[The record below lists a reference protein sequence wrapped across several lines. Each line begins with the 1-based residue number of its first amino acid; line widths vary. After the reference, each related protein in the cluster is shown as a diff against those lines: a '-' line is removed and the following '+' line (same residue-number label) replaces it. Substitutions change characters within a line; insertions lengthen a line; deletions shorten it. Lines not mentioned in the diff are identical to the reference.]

1 MEKYG
6 NKKVFAKIIADLKI
20 RIIDRYIIRK
30 FLGTFFFSLVLIM
43 TIAVVFD
50 FAEKIDD
57 FMEKEAPVRAII
69 FDYYFNFIPY
79 FATLFSP
86 LFAFIAV
93 IFFTSKMAVNTEIIA
108 ILNSG
113 MSFRRLMWPY
123 FLSSLVIAIFTFMLT
138 NFVIPHANLVRID
151 FEDKYY
157 RTTTFR
163 TGTIVNFH
171 RQVYKGNKMN
181 VLAFMERY
189 NPETQTGTN
198 FSLERFDDNGHL
210 ESKLMA
216 SRVTWDTT
224 ISKWSAWTYYIRD
237 FKDGKEVLSKG
248 LRIDTAIVLT
258 PKDFE
263 RDPKYVGT
271 MTYNELNNY
280 IDLLRMQGSEELKLF
295 LIEKQRRFANPFS
308 VFILALIGVTLSSQK
323 VRGGIGMQIG
333 IGLGLSFSYILFMQF
348 ASQFSLKGNL
358 DPMLALWIPNIIYA
372 VIALYLYRI
381 APK

>member
-1 MEKYG
+1 MEKLSSKETFRKALAG
-6 NKKVFAKIIADLKI
+6 LRIK
-20 RIIDRYIIRK
+20 IIDRYIIKK
-30 FLGTFFFSLVLIM
+30 FLGTFFFCLILIL

-57 FMEKEAPVRAII
+57 FMANHAPVHAII

-86 LFAFIAV
+86 LFVFIAV

-113 MSFRRLMWPY
+113 MSFRRMMWPY
-123 FLSSLVIAIFTFMLT
+123 FLSALVIAIFTFLLI
-138 NFVIPHANLVRID
+138 NFVIPHANLVRIN
-151 FEDKYY
+151 FEDRYY
-157 RTTTFR
+157 RNTMSTKGQVR
-163 TGTIVNFH
+163 NLH
-171 RQVYKGNKMN
+171 RQVFPN
-181 VLAFMERY
+181 VYVYMDSY
-189 NPETQTGTN
+189 DPGSQTGRY
-198 FSLERFDDNGHL
+198 FSLERFSDSGRL

-216 SRVTWDTT
+216 PQVIWDTT
-224 ISKWSAWTYYIRD
+224 INKWSAWNYYIRD
-237 FKDGKEVLSKG
+237 INGKEETISKG
-248 LRIDTAIVLT
+248 LRIDTSLT
-258 PKDFE
+258 VTPGDFA
-263 RDPKYVGT
+263 RDPSVVGT

-280 IDLLRMQGSEELKLF
+280 IDLLRLQGSEELKLF
-295 LIEKQRRFANPFS
+295 LIEKYRRFSTSFAI
-308 VFILALIGVTLSSQK
+308 FILTLIGVSLSSQK

-358 DPMLALWIPNIIYA
+358 DPMLALWIPNLIYTI
-372 VIALYLYRI
+372 IALFLYRI